1 MAKQDYYDVLDISKD
16 ASDEDIRKAF
26 RKKAM
31 QYHPDRNKNDDAAE
45 KFKSVNEA
53 YHVLSDQERRNKYDQ
68 FGHAGVGEGN
78 GNFWQGFEG
87 SDIFGGVGDIFDSFF
102 GGFGS
107 QKSNRPQRGD
117 DLEALIDLSFEE
129 AVFGSEKSIN
139 IRRVCKCDSCSV
151 TGSETGYSPVNCS
164 NCKGSGQVKR
174 SQSSLFGQF
183 VQVVPCPNCE
193 GKGTIIT
200 NPCKICNKLGYFR
213 KESSLIV
220 TIPAG
225 IDNGMKIRLSGE
237 GNVGFFGGP
246 SGNLYV
252 EVRINSH
259 KDFIRYGKDLI
270 YHSIVNIFDAS
281 IGSRIQ
287 IPTLGEPE
295 TLNIP
300 PGTQNDAVFIL
311 KGKGITDVNGGS
323 LGNIKVII
331 KLVVPTKLTSEQ
343 KTIIKNLADNTN
355 VDKKTLDKR
364 NWFGRI
370 KDSMNS

>member
-1 MAKQDYYDVLDISKD
+1 
-16 ASDEDIRKAF
+16 
-26 RKKAM
+26 
-31 QYHPDRNKNDDAAE
+31 
-45 KFKSVNEA
+45 
-53 YHVLSDQERRNKYDQ
+53 
-68 FGHAGVGEGN
+68 
-78 GNFWQGFEG
+78 
-87 SDIFGGVGDIFDSFF
+87 
-102 GGFGS
+102 
-107 QKSNRPQRGD
+107 
-117 DLEALIDLSFEE
+117 
-129 AVFGSEKSIN
+129 
-139 IRRVCKCDSCSV
+139 
-151 TGSETGYSPVNCS
+151 
-164 NCKGSGQVKR
+164 
-174 SQSSLFGQF
+174 
-183 VQVVPCPNCE
+183 
-193 GKGTIIT
+193 
-200 NPCKICNKLGYFR
+200 
-213 KESSLIV
+213 
-220 TIPAG
+220 
-225 IDNGMKIRLSGE
+225 MKIRLSGE